1 MNGNFINAFLLT
13 LFAGLATGI
22 GGVVIMFV
30 RKFSPKILSA
40 SLGFS
45 AGVMIFISLVEIFPE
60 ARASLSLLYGER
72 LGAFYTLLAFFGGMG
87 VIALIDHLVPSYE
100 NPHEVNELTI
110 EVHNAAVST
119 EEHSLSP
126 AMPEHGAESEPRPA
140 SGESA
145 KKLLRLGL
153 LSSIVIAV
161 HNFPEGLATF
171 VSAMDNPALGISIA
185 FAIALHNIP
194 EGIAVA
200 IPIYYATKSRRRA
213 VFNATLSGL
222 AEPLG
227 GLLGY
232 ILLSHLLSDS
242 FMGLILAGV
251 AGIMVYISL
260 DELLPTAE
268 NYGAH
273 HIAIIGLIAG
283 MAFMGFGM
291 LLFI

>member
-1 MNGNFINAFLLT
+1 MTDGSFINALLLT
-13 LFAGLATGI
+13 LIAGMATGV
-22 GGVVIMFV
+22 GGAIIMFV
-30 RKFSPKILSA
+30 KKFSPKILSA

-45 AGVMIFISLVEIFPE
+45 AGVMILISLVELFPE
-60 ARASLSLLYGER
+60 ARHSLGLLHGEK
-72 LGAFYTLLAFFGGMG
+72 LGMFYTLLAFFGGMG
-87 VIALIDHLVPSYE
+87 IIALIDHLVPSYE

-110 EVHNAAVST
+110 EVHNAAVGIDNTLPDSHLAAT
-119 EEHSLSP
+119 EKNH
-126 AMPEHGAESEPRPA
+126 ES
-140 SGESA
+140 

-171 VSAMDNPALGISIA
+171 VTAMEDPSLGLSITL
-185 FAIALHNIP
+185 AIALHNIP

-200 IPIYYATKSRRRA
+200 IPIYYATKKRGKA

-222 AEPLG
+222 AEPVG
-227 GLLGY
+227 GLVGY
-232 ILLSHLLSDS
+232 FLLKNLLSDS
-242 FMGLILAGV
+242 FLGIILAAV
-251 AGIMVYISL
+251 SGIMVYISL

-273 HIAIIGLIAG
+273 HIAIIGVITG

-291 LLFI
+291 MVL